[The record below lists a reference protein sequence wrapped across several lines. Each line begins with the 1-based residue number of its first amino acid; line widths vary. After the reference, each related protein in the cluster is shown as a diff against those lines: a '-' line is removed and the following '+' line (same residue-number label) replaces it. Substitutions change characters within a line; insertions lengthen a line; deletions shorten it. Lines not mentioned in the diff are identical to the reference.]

1 MGTAH
6 FLREGF
12 AALRA
17 LARRKKRTSIYSR
30 RCGGANSVRRVEY
43 DREEI
48 PYIWK
53 LEGNGKIIP
62 IYGKIRYINGYKK
75 SFIAPIKKLNFT
87 KTVKMCKIRTK
98 KAAETVRFVQS
109 RKMSTAGLYNMLL
122 SEKEEL

>member
-1 MGTAH
+1 MGTAY

-30 RCGGANSVRRVEY
+30 RCGGADSVRRVEY

-53 LEGNGKIIP
+53 PEGNGKIIP
-62 IYGKIRYINGYKK
+62 IYGKVSLYKW
-75 SFIAPIKKLNFT
+75 L
-87 KTVKMCKIRTK
+87 
-98 KAAETVRFVQS
+98 
-109 RKMSTAGLYNMLL
+109 
-122 SEKEEL
+122 